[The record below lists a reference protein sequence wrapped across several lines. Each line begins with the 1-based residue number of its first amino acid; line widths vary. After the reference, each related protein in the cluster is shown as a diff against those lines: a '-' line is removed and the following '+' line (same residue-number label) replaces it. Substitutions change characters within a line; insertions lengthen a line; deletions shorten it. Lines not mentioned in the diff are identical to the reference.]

1 MALAGRVAIVTGSS
15 RGIGREC
22 ILGLA
27 RAGAN
32 VVVAAKSVKEA
43 PNLPGSIGTVAAEA
57 EALGVEALP
66 YQLDLRDPLQAKGV
80 VDAAVEKWGRVD
92 ILVNNASAL
101 WWQSIEDTP
110 IPKYDL
116 ITGINT
122 RGAFAMTQACMPHMV
137 SGGFGRVI
145 NMSPPITAAVGAYV
159 NKTAYNISKMGM
171 TMVALGGT
179 CTPGSRRIRATPRC
193 PMLMLHTFP
202 SRTRTHSPRVDLR
215 VQLPPRARAG
225 GLLATACGLPP

>member
-1 MALAGRVAIVTGSS
+1 MALAGRVAIVSGSS

-22 ILGLA
+22 VLALA
-27 RAGAN
+27 RAGVN
-32 VVVAAKSVKEA
+32 VVVAAKSVSER

-66 YQLDLRDPLQAKGV
+66 HQLDLRDPIQAKAV
-80 VDAAVEKWGRVD
+80 VDAAVDKWGRVD

-110 IPKYDL
+110 MPKYDL

-137 SGGFGRVI
+137 RGGFGRVI

-179 CTPGSRRIRATPRC
+179 HPAASDASKLPTSASFESPLRSR
-193 PMLMLHTFP
+193 
-202 SRTRTHSPRVDLR
+202 
-215 VQLPPRARAG
+215 RARANTLVG
-225 GLLATACGLPP
+225 SIRARSRRRGQGQGRCWP